1 MNGLYEE
8 FDSIQTH
15 IYQDSLSSQ
24 STQAAWPSGWG
35 RRISQAQVQTL
46 TTKLE
51 LFLERLL
58 FNSSVMLVNSQLL
71 ASRQLGLSS
80 PLRLVDILFSIYF
93 FSVYEAYPW
102 TSWVQLSALT
112 TIQLHLN
119 IFFREQGSRR
129 FVRYAL
135 RSKDQLSYLTWIA
148 FSDDQSH
155 LEVVWWLLLQ
165 DWKTQPLCLAMQV
178 QLLKWKAGVEK

>member
-1 MNGLYEE
+1 MCESWRFRRLSFPAAKNDFFQFQYFPETFTSLDIFHEMNGLYEE

-129 FVRYAL
+129 FARYAL
-135 RSKDQLSYLTWIA
+135 RSND
-148 FSDDQSH
+148 
-155 LEVVWWLLLQ
+155 
-165 DWKTQPLCLAMQV
+165 
-178 QLLKWKAGVEK
+178 